1 MNPTHHQFLLTST
14 KYASEIKICE
24 LAHGYNKLAK
34 KKNGEE
40 FMLSPFAPST
50 LPMHLSDSE
59 YIQKPTI
66 SKVSDNFHC
75 SKEPQSLSN
84 HRLKNN
90 NGTKNAPSSDDD
102 SDI

>member
-1 MNPTHHQFLLTST
+1 
-14 KYASEIKICE
+14 
-24 LAHGYNKLAK
+24 
-34 KKNGEE
+34 
-40 FMLSPFAPST
+40 MLSPFAPST